1 MYAKNTIINHLNINS
16 IRNKFDTLDNIVKAF
31 DIFLIS
37 ELKFDNTFPISQF
50 TIGGYKVFR
59 RDRNRFGGGLILYIN
74 ENIPCK
80 PLSNHPMFSDLEL
93 MAFELHQSKRKW
105 LFLGIYKSPS
115 QNDIEFLR
123 RISLIL
129 DYYLPTYE
137 NFVVIGDF
145 NLPVENSHLEAII
158 QAYDLSSL
166 IKKPTCYQSHTPS
179 CIDLILTNRKHLFQL
194 SNTFETG
201 LSEHHKLICT
211 ILKSGGFKGV
221 PIEKMYR
228 SYKTFDVDQFQEILK
243 IKLENIKNKRYGD
256 FEAVFLKE
264 LNKHVPLKEIFKTK
278 QQSIYN

>member
-1 MYAKNTIINHLNINS
+1 M
-16 IRNKFDTLDNIVKAF
+16 
-31 DIFLIS
+31 
-37 ELKFDNTFPISQF
+37 
-50 TIGGYKVFR
+50 
-59 RDRNRFGGGLILYIN
+59 ILYIN

-80 PLSNHPMFSDLEL
+80 PLNNHPTFSDPEL

-123 RISLIL
+123 IISLIL

-137 NFVVIGDF
+137 NFVVIGEF
-145 NLPVENSHLEAII
+145 NLLVEKSHLEVII
-158 QAYDLSSL
+158 LAYDLSSL

-201 LSEHHKLICT
+201 LSDHHKLICT
-211 ILKSGGFKGV
+211 ILKSGGFKGA

-228 SYKTFDVDQFQEILK
+228 SYKTFNDQTEILK
-243 IKLENIKNKRYGD
+243 IKLENIKSKRYGD
-256 FEAVFLKE
+256 FEAVFFLKE
-264 LNKHVPLKEIFKTK
+264 LNKHAPLKKKFLGHSIPFMTKNLRKQIMVRSKLRNNYNKNRNYENWCKYKCQHNLCLNLLRKTK
-278 QQSIYN
+278 KNFYKALDEEKHLIAKTSGKM

>member
-1 MYAKNTIINHLNINS
+1 MNS
-16 IRNKFDTLDNIVKAF
+16 ISNKFDTFDNIVKAF

-37 ELKFDNTFPISQF
+37 ESKLENTFPINQF
-50 TIGGYKVFR
+50 AIGGYKILR

-74 ENIPCK
+74 ESIPCK
-80 PLSNHPMFSDLEL
+80 PLSNHSMFSDLEL

-123 RISLIL
+123 IISLIL

-201 LSEHHKLICT
+201 LSDHHKLI
-211 ILKSGGFKGV
+211 
-221 PIEKMYR
+221 
-228 SYKTFDVDQFQEILK
+228 
-243 IKLENIKNKRYGD
+243 
-256 FEAVFLKE
+256 
-264 LNKHVPLKEIFKTK
+264 
-278 QQSIYN
+278 

>member
-1 MYAKNTIINHLNINS
+1 ML
-16 IRNKFDTLDNIVKAF
+16 LDNIVKVF

-37 ELKFDNTFPISQF
+37 ESKLDNTFPINQF
-50 TIGGYKVFR
+50 AIGGCKVFR
-59 RDRNRFGGGLILYIN
+59 CDRNRSGGGLILYIN
-74 ENIPCK
+74 DNIPYK
-80 PLSNHPMFSDLEL
+80 PLSSHPMFSDLEL
-93 MAFELHQSKRKW
+93 MAFELHQSKRKR
-105 LFLGIYKSPS
+105 LFLGIYKPPS

-129 DYYLPTYE
+129 YYYLPRYE

-145 NLPVENSHLEAII
+145 NLPVENKHLEAII

-201 LSEHHKLICT
+201 LSDHHKLICT

-221 PIEKMYR
+221 PIAKIYR
-228 SYKTFDVDQFQEILK
+228 CYKTFYVDQFQEILK
-243 IKLENIKNKRYGD
+243 IKLENIK
-256 FEAVFLKE
+256 
-264 LNKHVPLKEIFKTK
+264 
-278 QQSIYN
+278 S

>member
-1 MYAKNTIINHLNINS
+1 
-16 IRNKFDTLDNIVKAF
+16 
-31 DIFLIS
+31 
-37 ELKFDNTFPISQF
+37 
-50 TIGGYKVFR
+50 
-59 RDRNRFGGGLILYIN
+59 
-74 ENIPCK
+74 
-80 PLSNHPMFSDLEL
+80 MFYDLEL

-105 LFLGIYKSPS
+105 LFLGIYKPPS

-129 DYYLPTYE
+129 DYYLPTCV

-201 LSEHHKLICT
+201 LSDHHKLICT
-211 ILKSGGFKGV
+211 ILKSGGFKGE
-221 PIEKMYR
+221 PIEKIYR
-228 SYKTFDVDQFQEILK
+228 SYKTFDVDQFQDVLK
-243 IKLENIKNKRYGD
+243 IKLANIKSKRYGD
-256 FEAVFLKE
+256 FEDVF
-264 LNKHVPLKEIFKTK
+264 
-278 QQSIYN
+278 

>member
-1 MYAKNTIINHLNINS
+1 
-16 IRNKFDTLDNIVKAF
+16 
-31 DIFLIS
+31 
-37 ELKFDNTFPISQF
+37 
-50 TIGGYKVFR
+50 
-59 RDRNRFGGGLILYIN
+59 
-74 ENIPCK
+74 
-80 PLSNHPMFSDLEL
+80 

-123 RISLIL
+123 IISLIL

-145 NLPVENSHLEAII
+145 NLLVEKSHLEVII
-158 QAYDLSSL
+158 LAYNLSSL

-201 LSEHHKLICT
+201 LSDHHKLICT

-221 PIEKMYR
+221 PIAKIYR
-228 SYKTFDVDQFQEILK
+228 CYKTFYVDQFQEILK
-243 IKLENIKNKRYGD
+243 IKLENIK
-256 FEAVFLKE
+256 
-264 LNKHVPLKEIFKTK
+264 
-278 QQSIYN
+278 S